1 MFSGKD
7 PEYQAYRSRAHL
19 ASMISILGPPPS
31 ELMSRGSRG
40 ARFFFN
46 GV

>member
-19 ASMISILGPPPS
+19 ASMVSLLGLPSS

-40 ARFFFN
+40 ARFFSN